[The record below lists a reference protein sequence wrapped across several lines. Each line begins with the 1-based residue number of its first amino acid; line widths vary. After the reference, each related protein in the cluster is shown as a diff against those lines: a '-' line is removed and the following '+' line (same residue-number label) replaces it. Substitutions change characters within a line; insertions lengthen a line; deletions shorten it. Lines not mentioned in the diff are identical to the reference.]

1 MVVLVGENIEAL
13 ENVIE
18 DEPHFI
24 MEGIDN
30 HLCALAMITKHF
42 MSKKQKGIIG
52 SQWRKLCWQRGVEK
66 ISSTRSK
73 LIANGEDCL
82 DGCDGAGGGVVNG
95 GGVVL
100 GNTLKEM
107 GEGMFGTRLK
117 FRGKGRFLKFKIR
130 YVQSTDQPAPP
141 APSAGWN
148 HPSILKRT
156 DRLQN
161 AGNRTVLRKIKSSSV
176 CLYENNVE
184 VRLS

>member
-1 MVVLVGENIEAL
+1 NIEAL

-24 MEGIDN
+24 TEGVDN
-30 HLCALAMITKHF
+30 HLCALAMIIKHF

-52 SQWRKLCWQRGVEK
+52 SQWRKLCWQSWK
-66 ISSTRSK
+66 MWFY
-73 LIANGEDCL
+73 
-82 DGCDGAGGGVVNG
+82 GGKRWW
-95 GGVVL
+95 L
-100 GNTLKEM
+100 NTLKDM